1 LPLSRS
7 RWTTNGNKKERIKNK
22 KRGRIPFVIFSF
34 LFFIS
39 STAAAQTFPKATGRV
54 NDFANVI
61 DPATEAALDRDLDQ
75 LEQKTSSEIA
85 VATVESLNGMS
96 VEEYANKLFKEWGVG
111 QAKQDNGVLVVVAPN
126 EREMRIEVGYGLE
139 GVLPDGLAGQVIRD
153 DFTPRFKEGDY
164 SGGIRNGVAHLV
176 AIVEKH
182 QVLTPEELE
191 KLKRSGVPEFT
202 LPHWIFIPFFGVFV
216 TIGFGMAGIGIRTKT
231 GFPLMFGSA
240 FGIIPLLMSM
250 AFMFK
255 VAMFTLVPWAVLV
268 FVQGYRLGGREKWRD
283 AFRDTGSGKGGGSS
297 SGWTMGTSSSSGSS
311 SSSSSSGSSSSFGG
325 GSSGGGGASGR
336 W

>member
-1 LPLSRS
+1 LF
-7 RWTTNGNKKERIKNK
+7 
-22 KRGRIPFVIFSF
+22 FVISA
-34 LFFIS
+34 
-39 STAAAQTFPKATGRV
+39 AAAQSFPKPTGRV

-61 DPATEAALDRDLDQ
+61 DPASEAEIDRQLDQ

-96 VEEYANKLFKEWGVG
+96 VEEYANRLFKEWGVG

-164 SGGIRNGVAHLV
+164 SGGIRNGVTHLV
-176 AIVEKH
+176 GIVEKH
-182 QVLTPEELE
+182 QVLTPEEIA
-191 KLKRSGVPEFT
+191 KLNASNGEDIPYFIV
-202 LPHWIFIPFFGVFV
+202 IPFFGIFV
-216 TIGFGMAGIGIRTKT
+216 TIGFGMLGIGLRTKT
-231 GFPLMFGSA
+231 GFPVLFGGA
-240 FGIIPLLMSM
+240 FGGMPLLMSM
-250 AFMFK
+250 AFMGR
-255 VAMFTLVPWAVLV
+255 VSLFTLVPWAVLV

-297 SGWTMGTSSSSGSS
+297 TGWTMGTSSSSGSS

>member
-1 LPLSRS
+1 MF
-7 RWTTNGNKKERIKNK
+7 
-22 KRGRIPFVIFSF
+22 FVISA
-34 LFFIS
+34 
-39 STAAAQTFPKATGRV
+39 AAAQSFPKPTGRV

-61 DPATEAALDRDLDQ
+61 DPASEAEIDRQLDQ

-96 VEEYANKLFKEWGVG
+96 VEEYANRLFKEWGVG

-164 SGGIRNGVAHLV
+164 SGGIRNGVTHLV
-176 AIVEKH
+176 GIVEKH
-182 QVLTPEELE
+182 QVLTPEEIA
-191 KLKRSGVPEFT
+191 KLNASNGEDIPYFIV
-202 LPHWIFIPFFGVFV
+202 IPFFGIFV
-216 TIGFGMAGIGIRTKT
+216 TIGFGMLGIGLRTKT
-231 GFPLMFGSA
+231 GFPVLFGGA
-240 FGIIPLLMSM
+240 FGGMPLLMSM
-250 AFMFK
+250 AFMGR
-255 VAMFTLVPWAVLV
+255 VSLFTLVPWAVLV

-297 SGWTMGTSSSSGSS
+297 TGWTMGTSSSSGSS